1 MQINLPFKPKAQILL
16 QLGEQLIKSE
26 SVAILELIKNAYD
39 ADATEVTVVMQDID
53 CPGKGL
59 ISITDNGSGMTLDTV
74 CNVWMEPGN
83 THKKDIVSVQQRSK
97 LGRLPI
103 GEKGIGRFG
112 VHKLGKKIEMIT
124 RAEESYEVF
133 VSIDWRAFETAEYLN
148 DVTVSIEERDPVF
161 FKGKMTGTK
170 LVVSD
175 LSTEWTRGMLRKVYR
190 AITSLSSPFDSI
202 DEFRVR
208 VKTNKASWLDGLMS
222 FEDIKDYALYTAKI
236 EIEGDSITQFSYN
249 FSPFS
254 TMIGIDPRQYNFTSP
269 TKMLQ
274 EVKNGKKKEL
284 TSIDLNKFKI
294 GKVAID
300 LMVFDRDSALR
311 ARFIRDQKTYGDY
324 LDENGGIRVFR
335 DGVRVYDYGEQ
346 GNDWLELDSARINT
360 PGKYISNN
368 LVLGAVRIDRESSRD
383 LQEKAN
389 REGFIENEAFFCFRD
404 AVKYAINNVFTTQR
418 NIDKEKLRIYL
429 SGGKKEL
436 IIADVSE
443 VRKKV
448 SEYVKD
454 EKAKK
459 EIDGYLRRIE
469 SDYEYIQKMYL
480 KTASA
485 GMSYGIVIHEIEKV
499 ISELNYAVKKEK
511 ASDQINHL
519 AKHLARLVDSYA
531 ELLRNRTKAKNHMK
545 DMINQAIFSLQYRLD
560 AHNVIPEIIIEEDTI
575 VNCASNLIVGSII
588 NIIDNSIWW
597 TTYAGVP
604 QKRIVIKATK
614 EYQDRCAIIIADNGC
629 GFVLPPEDAIKP
641 FVSTK
646 PNGMGLGL
654 NIVNEIMLS
663 QGGILAF
670 PEYGD
675 VELPERYKNG
685 AIVALVFGRE

>member
-1 MQINLPFKPKAQILL
+1 MPFKPRAQILL

-53 CPGKGL
+53 YPEKGV

-83 THKKDIVSVQQRSK
+83 THKKEIVNERERSE

-112 VHKLGKKIEMIT
+112 VHKLGKRIEMIT
-124 RAEESYEVF
+124 RAKDSGEIV
-133 VSIDWRAFETAEYLN
+133 VSINWRAFETAEYLN
-148 DVTVSIEERDPVF
+148 DVTVLIEEREPVV
-161 FKGKMTGTK
+161 FKEKMTGTK

-175 LSTEWTRGMLRKVYR
+175 LSVQWTRGMLRKVYR

-202 DEFRVR
+202 DGFRVK
-208 VKTNKASWLDGLMS
+208 VKTNRSAWLDGLMS
-222 FEDIKDYALYTAKI
+222 FNDIKEYALYTAKI
-236 EIEGDSITQFSYN
+236 EIDGDSITQFNYC
-249 FSPFS
+249 FSPFA
-254 TMIGIDPRQYNFTSP
+254 TMVGISSRKFSFESP
-269 TKMLQ
+269 QKMIQ
-274 EVKNGKKKEL
+274 EVRNGKKKEL
-284 TSIDLNKFKI
+284 DTIDLNKYKI
-294 GKVAID
+294 GKIIID

-335 DGVRVYDYGEQ
+335 DGVRVYDYGEP

-360 PGKYISNN
+360 PGRYISNS
-368 LVLGAVRIDRESSRD
+368 LVLGAVRIEREESID

-389 REGFIENEAFFCFRD
+389 REGFIENDAFFCFRN

-418 NIDKEKLRIYL
+418 NIDKDKLRVYL
-429 SGGKKEL
+429 AGGKREPVV
-436 IIADVSE
+436 ADVSE
-443 VRKKV
+443 IRKKV
-448 SEYVKD
+448 SEIVKD

-459 EIDGYLRRIE
+459 EIDGYLKRIE
-469 SDYEYIQKMYL
+469 SDYQYIQNMYL

-485 GMSYGIVIHEIEKV
+485 GMSYGIVIHEIDKI
-499 ISELNYAVKKEK
+499 ISELNHAVIIESASEK
-511 ASDQINHL
+511 ITNL

-531 ELLRNRTKAKNHMK
+531 ELLRNRNKAKNHLK
-545 DMINQAIFSLQYRLD
+545 EMINQAIFSLQYRLEAHGVITEVIIDED
-560 AHNVIPEIIIEEDTI
+560 AVVT
-575 VNCASNLIVGSII
+575 CASNLIVGSII

-597 TTYAGVP
+597 TTYTGVP
-604 QKRIVIKATK
+604 QKRIVIKATEK
-614 EYQDRCAIIIADNGC
+614 YEDRYAIIIADNGC
-629 GFVLPPEDAIKP
+629 GFALSPEDAIKP
-641 FVSTK
+641 FISTK
-646 PNGMGLGL
+646 PGGMGLGL

-675 VELPERYKNG
+675 VELPEIYKNG